1 MAVKDELKE
10 QKFDAMLKP
19 ALYEQMLKEMEAG
32 EMPAEK
38 HEFSRSFD
46 RKMKRVLK
54 KAGRTEAGYF
64 RNVRVAVAAGVVV
77 VAALGVVTMNVEA
90 LRVPIQ
96 NMFMGDTHSTLDYG
110 GKKGEIEVPEEYVE
124 YVPEYVL
131 PGYELVYAY
140 GDDDKCYL
148 QYKNLEGVYY
158 SITISSGNKRAAFD
172 TEDGEV
178 LEKRVENYDVI
189 FMKKDEEIWA
199 SFVVRN
205 MRYVIEGK
213 LAMKDIEDIIKAM
226 N

>member
-46 RKMKRVLK
+46 RKMKRMLK
-54 KAGRTEAGYF
+54 KAGRTEEGHF
-64 RNVRVAVAAGVVV
+64 RNVKVAVAAGVVV

-110 GKKGEIEVPEEYVE
+110 GKKGEIEVPEAYVE

-131 PGYELVYAY
+131 DGYELVYAY
-140 GDDDKCYL
+140 GDIEKCYL
-148 QYKNLEGVYY
+148 QYSNLDGKNYFVTMY
-158 SITISSGNKRAAFD
+158 IGNKREAFD
-172 TEDGEV
+172 TENGKIYQKKIGE
-178 LEKRVENYDVI
+178 YDVV
-189 FMKKDEEIWA
+189 FMEKDEDIWA
-199 SFVVRN
+199 SFVIGN
-205 MRYVIEGK
+205 MLYIIEGNLK
-213 LAMKDIEDIIKAM
+213 MQDVEEIVNNMI
-226 N
+226 